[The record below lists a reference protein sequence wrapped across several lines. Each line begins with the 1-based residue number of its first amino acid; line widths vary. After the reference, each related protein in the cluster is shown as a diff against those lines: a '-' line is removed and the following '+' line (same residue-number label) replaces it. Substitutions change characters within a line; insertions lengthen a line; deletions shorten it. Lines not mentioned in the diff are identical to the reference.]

1 MAETTAERI
10 RKTLIDHPDWTPLQV
25 ARACSTT
32 RHRVYQVKY
41 DLRNRLAKEMKKLPK
56 QMVTL
61 HPVQAEVKRPE
72 PVTEAE
78 DEAFSNIN
86 STLQQRGNRYG
97 KFVHHAEITMAL
109 KQVIAEH
116 MATHHIPAMAPDQ
129 QEALDMICHKIGRI
143 VNGDPNYDDSWIDI
157 AGYAKLVADRLN
169 GVEV

>member
-1 MAETTAERI
+1 MAFTKR
-10 RKTLIDHPDWTPLQV
+10 TPTV
-25 ARACSTT
+25 PA
-32 RHRVYQVKY
+32 
-41 DLRNRLAKEMKKLPK
+41 
-56 QMVTL
+56 
-61 HPVQAEVKRPE
+61 
-72 PVTEAE
+72 TEAE

-109 KQVIAEH
+109 KRVIAEH
-116 MATHHIPAMAPDQ
+116 MATHRIPAMAADQ